1 MPGLKWEVVK
11 LGCRSSRMLVD
22 EWLRQENQAALPQ
35 DLFPLGTIPA
45 PSLAPLSPGN
55 ASIPYGL
62 GLVRL
67 TVRVRA
73 RKSCEHRPL
82 IPWQEG
88 TWLGSRAHVSM
99 ARPPGTGFPTVTQGH
114 DCTGALTSRK
124 SSDKVKIELCSL
136 GASGPAEVLSL
147 CSPADSRDMRAGAF
161 PAPRARPSHKG
172 CSAAGLRHHLS
183 GGEKHQ
189 RDRLSS
195 DYST

>member
-11 LGCRSSRMLVD
+11 LGSPSSRMLVG
-22 EWLRQENQAALPQ
+22 EWLRQNQAALPQ
-35 DLFPLGTIPA
+35 DLSPLGTIPA

-55 ASIPYGL
+55 TSIPCGM

-73 RKSCEHRPL
+73 RKSCQHHPL

-99 ARPPGTGFPTVTQGH
+99 ARLPGTGFPTVTQGH

-147 CSPADSRDMRAGAF
+147 CSPADNRDMKAGAF
-161 PAPRARPSHKG
+161 PAPLARPSHKG